1 MQSLGFLM
9 IYVLTAATAE
19 LFELKTFRCSL
30 LVLGSHVV
38 PTLAF
43 DALQYNIVTRHSSNL
58 QFQISNLKFEIPK
71 ATPLLH

>member
-1 MQSLGFLM
+1 M

-19 LFELKTFRCSL
+19 LFELETFRCSL
-30 LVLGSHVV
+30 LVLGSYVV

-71 ATPLLH
+71 ATLLLH